1 MTADL
6 GQADVA
12 RLSRSGVTP
21 MPAEQALALL
31 DAALAANRPTLV
43 PARPNLPMF
52 RQHAASG
59 TLPTIL
65 RGVVPVAAR
74 RAGSGG
80 GEGLRQRL
88 VSLPAAEQH
97 TVILATVRGHIAAVL
112 GHDTSEVIDP
122 DRPFQEYGFDSL
134 TAVEFRN
141 RLAATTGQ
149 RLPATLV
156 FDCPTATALAGYLR
170 DKLVPEDTQPPVLT
184 ELEKLESTLLAM
196 PSDDDAR
203 AQVTARLRV
212 LMTKWNEA
220 EQATESKTE
229 DRIRSATTE
238 EMFEFIDKEL
248 GRAMR

>member
-1 MTADL
+1 
-6 GQADVA
+6 
-12 RLSRSGVTP
+12 
-21 MPAEQALALL
+21 MPTKQALALL
-31 DAALAANRPTLV
+31 DAALTADRPTLV
-43 PARPNLPMF
+43 TARLNLPML
-52 RQHAASG
+52 RQHAAAG

-65 RGVVPVAAR
+65 RGLVPVAAR
-74 RAGSGG
+74 RASSGG
-80 GEGLRQRL
+80 GEGLLRQRL

-97 TVILATVRGHIAAVL
+97 ALILETVRGHIAAVL
-112 GHDTSEVIDP
+112 GHDTSEVIGP
-122 DRPFQEYGFDSL
+122 DRSFQEYGFDSL
-134 TAVEFRN
+134 AAVEFRN

-156 FDCPTATALAGYLR
+156 FDYPTVTALAGYLR
-170 DKLVPEDTQPPVLT
+170 DKLVPDDAQPAVLT